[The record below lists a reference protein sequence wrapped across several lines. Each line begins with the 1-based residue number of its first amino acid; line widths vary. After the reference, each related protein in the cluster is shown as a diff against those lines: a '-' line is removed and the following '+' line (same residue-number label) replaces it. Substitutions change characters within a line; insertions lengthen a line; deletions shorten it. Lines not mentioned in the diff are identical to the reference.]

1 MLNGLNSVL
10 TIFIMIGT
18 GLILTKK
25 GFFNKDTSRL
35 FSKLVVNVSLPLMMI
50 INIPMRFSKEKL
62 FSSLNGIIVAFL
74 SILITY
80 LIAVIIARIFK
91 IDDDK
96 KGIFYVMFAF
106 SNSIF
111 IGLPVNLSLFG
122 EDSAT
127 YVFLFY
133 LANTSLFWTLGVYN
147 IRKSGSNVDKAFSK
161 LDSLRKIFSPPF
173 IGFIVGIMLVL
184 LDIQLPNFIV
194 NSFRYIGNVTTP
206 LSMFFIGIVICSIN
220 IKDMKLDLPS
230 SLILI
235 GRFLVAPF
243 IMFMCL
249 KLFELPNLL
258 GNVFIVE
265 SAMPIITQAALVSE
279 FYGANSKY
287 VSYMVGLSTVL
298 MILIIPIYS
307 LILIR

>member
-1 MLNGLNSVL
+1 MLNGLSSVL
-10 TIFIMIGT
+10 TIFMMIGT
-18 GLILTKK
+18 GFLLTKK
-25 GFFNKDTSRL
+25 GFLNKDTSKL
-35 FSKLVVNVSLPLMMI
+35 FSKIVVNVSLPLMMI
-50 INIPMRFSKEKL
+50 VNIPMRFSKEKL
-62 FSSLNGIIVAFL
+62 FNSLNGIIVAFL
-74 SILITY
+74 SILIAF

-91 IDDDK
+91 IDEEK
-96 KGIFYVMFAF
+96 RGIFYVMFAF

-147 IRKSGSNVDKAFSK
+147 IRKNGSNIDKAFSK
-161 LDSLRKIFSPPF
+161 MDSLRKIFSPPF
-173 IGFIVGIMLVL
+173 LGFIIGILLVL
-184 LDIQLPNFIV
+184 VDIRLPDFMI
-194 NSFRYIGNVTTP
+194 NSFRYIGNLTTP

-220 IKDMKLDLPS
+220 IKDMRLDLTS
-230 SLILI
+230 ALILI

-249 KLFELPNLL
+249 KIFELPTLL

-265 SAMPIITQAALVSE
+265 AAMPIITQAALVSE

>member
-25 GFFNKDTSRL
+25 GVFSKDTSKL
-35 FSKLVVNVSLPLMMI
+35 FSKLVVNISLPLMMI
-50 INIPMRFSKEKL
+50 VNIPMRFTKEKL
-62 FSSLNGIIVAFL
+62 FESLNGIIVAFL
-74 SILITY
+74 SILIAY
-80 LIAVIIARIFK
+80 VIAVVTAHVFK
-91 IDDDK
+91 IDEDK

-133 LANTSLFWTLGVYN
+133 LANTSLFWTLGVYY
-147 IRKSGSNVDKAFSK
+147 IRKSGSNVSKSFSK

-173 IGFIVGIMLVL
+173 IGFLIGILLVL
-184 LDIQLPNFIV
+184 FEIDLPGFIS
-194 NSFRYIGNVTTP
+194 NSFRYIGNLTTP
-206 LSMFFIGIVICSIN
+206 LSMFFIGIVISSIN
-220 IKDMKLDLPS
+220 IRDMKLDLTS

-235 GRFLVAPF
+235 GKLLVAPF
-243 IMFMCL
+243 VMLLCL
-249 KLFELPNLL
+249 KLFELPHLL
-258 GNVFIVE
+258 ENVFIIE
-265 SAMPIITQAALVSE
+265 AAMPIITQAALVSE

-298 MILIIPIYS
+298 MIVIIPVYS
-307 LILIR
+307 IILMR

>member
-25 GFFNKDTSRL
+25 GIFNQDTSKL
-35 FSKLVVNVSLPLMMI
+35 FSKLVINISLPLMMI
-50 INIPMRFSKEKL
+50 VNIPMRFTKEKL
-62 FSSLNGIIVAFL
+62 FESLNGIIVAFL
-74 SILITY
+74 SILIAY
-80 LIAVIIARIFK
+80 AIAVITARVFK
-91 IDDDK
+91 IDENK

-133 LANTSLFWTLGVYN
+133 LANTSLFWTLGVHY
-147 IRKSGSNVDKAFSK
+147 IRKSGSNVNKSFSK
-161 LDSLRKIFSPPF
+161 LDSLKKIFSPPF
-173 IGFIVGIMLVL
+173 IGFLIGIILVL
-184 LDIQLPNFIV
+184 LEIDLPEFISS
-194 NSFRYIGNVTTP
+194 SFRYIGNLTTP

-220 IKDMKLDLPS
+220 IRDMKLDLTS

-235 GRFLVAPF
+235 GKLLVAPF
-243 IMFMCL
+243 IMLLCL
-249 KLFELPNLL
+249 KLFELPHLL
-258 GNVFIVE
+258 KNVFIIE
-265 SAMPIITQAALVSE
+265 AAMPIITQAALVSE

-298 MILIIPIYS
+298 MILIIPVYS
-307 LILIR
+307 IILMK